1 MIPLLWASNFLPVM
15 FSLDSQQPEAIQIIL
30 LKSTER
36 GTTPRRDGIST
47 LIPQRVNPTSSLRRG
62 LATVPVAGRSALVGG
77 SVQPVRRLH
86 PGLLLVVRVPVALLL
101 SGVRVWVAFFPRI
114 GSVATVSVSLDYFP
128 YGFKAVGIVPAKPVD
143 FYRY

>member
-1 MIPLLWASNFLPVM
+1 M
-15 FSLDSQQPEAIQIIL
+15 
-30 LKSTER
+30 
-36 GTTPRRDGIST
+36 
-47 LIPQRVNPTSSLRRG
+47 
-62 LATVPVAGRSALVGG
+62 VGG
-77 SVQPVRRLH
+77 SVLPGPRL
-86 PGLLLVVRVPVALLL
+86 PPALLRAAREPVWQQQ

>member
-62 LATVPVAGRSALVGG
+62 LATVPVAGRTALASTASVG
-77 SVQPVRRLH
+77 RRFRTASTTVAPWTSPRRPCTRCSTTLGCA
-86 PGLLLVVRVPVALLL
+86 GLGCVLPKNRER
-101 SGVRVWVAFFPRI
+101 SDRI
-114 GSVATVSVSLDYFP
+114 RFIGLFSL
-128 YGFKAVGIVPAKPVD
+128 
-143 FYRY
+143 RL